1 MKKYFLEP
9 ITGNL
14 IIVDS
19 NNGNTTVC
27 PELKNVRVF
36 TAGGSAFM
44 TQGHEDNEL
53 QSAVTPKGKKSNGRK
68 CGNCG
73 EVGHQARK
81 CPN

>member
-1 MKKYFLEP
+1 MKKYYLEP

-14 IIVDS
+14 VIIDS

-53 QSAVTPKGKKSNGRK
+53 QSSVKEKKSNGRK
-68 CGNCG
+68 CGKCH
-73 EVGHQARK
+73 EVGHIARH
-81 CPN
+81 CSN

>member
-14 IIVDS
+14 IIVDT

-36 TAGGSAFM
+36 TTGGSAFM
-44 TQGHEDNEL
+44 TQGHEDNDM
-53 QSAVTPKGKKSNGRK
+53 QSAVKEKKNSNRR
-68 CGNCG
+68 NPASV
-73 EVGHQARK
+73 ERLAYR
-81 CPN
+81 P

>member
-1 MKKYFLEP
+1 MKKYYLEP

-14 IIVDS
+14 VIIDS

-53 QSAVTPKGKKSNGRK
+53 QSSVREPKAKGSGRK
-68 CGNCG
+68 CSKCG
-73 EVGHQARK
+73 EVGHIARK